1 MGNYSIIFKGIYC
14 DSEMT
19 SDQASNSDEYYLITT
34 VWADLG
40 GNKVTSKT
48 TKVPGDRSVFTDV
61 DDGESRKTEV
71 LLYSGPARKVVVG
84 TQLYEEDFGDA
95 DATTQGIAKWA
106 KAVEDLAE
114 GTEFTLPEA
123 VSDRIPEIVNYI
135 FDLTTIWSII
145 TRRGCS
151 WKSGLRSWRLR
162 PQSRSLGST
171 IASEP
176 DTRVE
181 VHTSSPTTTCCRG
194 RCLTW
199 CTREA
204 RARPSTPQFF
214 AALF

>member
-48 TKVPGDRSVFTDV
+48 TKVPGGRSVFTDV

-114 GTEFTLPEA
+114 GTDFTLPEA

-135 FDLTTIWSII
+135 FDFDDDMVDHYQ
-145 TRRGCS
+145 TRLFME
-151 WKSGLRSWRLR
+151 KRLAQLAAAPAKQEFGVNYR
-162 PQSRSLGST
+162 FR
-171 IASEP
+171 
-176 DTRVE
+176 TRHQGGGAHV
-181 VHTSSPTTTCCRG
+181 VAYYDVLQG
-194 RCLTW
+194 
-199 CTREA
+199 
-204 RARPSTPQFF
+204 
-214 AALF
+214 